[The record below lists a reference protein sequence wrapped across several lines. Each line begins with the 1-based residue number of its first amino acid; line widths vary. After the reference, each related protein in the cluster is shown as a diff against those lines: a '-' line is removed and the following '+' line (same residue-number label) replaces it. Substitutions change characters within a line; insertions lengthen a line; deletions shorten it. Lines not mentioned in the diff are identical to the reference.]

1 VGNRLA
7 ICLECDIIQG
17 SKTHSTPLSHT
28 HTHTHTHTQT
38 RKHTHTHTHTH
49 THAHISL
56 RYYTSIGAIISI
68 MGNLC
73 ISGGLNVQ
81 KFVHM
86 KIADAESGGHDG
98 VISTNYA
105 QHRVWWIG
113 MVLMALGEMG
123 NFGAYFFAPASLVAP
138 LGTVTVVSNA
148 IIAPLCLGETFR
160 RRDGEQR
167 TRRRPHIQPH
177 THTHTHT
184 NPQSHTHTHTRN
196 HARTH
201 TQHS

>member
-1 VGNRLA
+1 
-7 ICLECDIIQG
+7 
-17 SKTHSTPLSHT
+17 
-28 HTHTHTHTQT
+28 
-38 RKHTHTHTHTH
+38 
-49 THAHISL
+49 
-56 RYYTSIGAIISI
+56 

-167 TRRRPHIQPH
+167 TRAGHRH

-184 NPQSHTHTHTRN
+184 PAITHTHTRN
-196 HARTH
+196 HTH
-201 TQHS
+201 AHTHSILSVCLHATSQFCLS